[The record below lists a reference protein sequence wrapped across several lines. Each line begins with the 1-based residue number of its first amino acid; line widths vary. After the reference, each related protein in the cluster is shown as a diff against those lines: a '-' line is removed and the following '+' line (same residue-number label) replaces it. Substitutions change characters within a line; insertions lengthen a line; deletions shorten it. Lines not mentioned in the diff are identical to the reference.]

1 MRVTYNLL
9 KEFVDFDYTPEE
21 LAEQLTMRGLETEM
35 VLPVKIPFSGVVVGK
50 ILDIQ
55 PHPNAQKLQVCK
67 VTTGKEDLQIVCGAH
82 NITTG
87 DIVPTA
93 TLGAV
98 LADNTKI
105 IQRNLRGIDS
115 FGMLCSEKELGLNE
129 TSEGIFILSPENTG
143 KNDLRLGEPIEEA
156 LMLNDTIL
164 EINVTPNRPD
174 ALSIIGVAREICSIT
189 GSSLKMQKNKL
200 SEVVPE
206 TKELVEIKI
215 SAWDLC
221 PIYTARV
228 IKNVKVKPSP
238 FWLKYK
244 LQMLGIR
251 TINNIVDITNYVLT
265 ECGQPLHA
273 FDYKTIDNSK
283 IIVRTANTGEEIIT
297 IDNEQRKL
305 DNSML
310 VIADNKR
317 PIAIAGVIGGKE
329 TEVSENTTDILLESA
344 YFEPTQIRKTSK
356 RFGISTEASYRFE
369 RNIDPKLQIYA
380 SDRAAHLIQLIAGG
394 NISKDILNLEKKAPK
409 ALPIKIDFSYC
420 NRIIGINIPA
430 QKITSIL
437 KGIGCKTKKEKKN
450 LVVTPPSWRP
460 DIVKQIDLIE
470 EIARIYGYTKIP
482 SNMPEALVNAPT
494 KQKNY
499 NLTSKLYPLLTG
511 MGLSEIISYSFINP
525 NDLSLL
531 RIPEVKYIK
540 LANPIDKNLCIMRP
554 NLLGGIINNI
564 LYNKNR
570 GNDAIHIFEFGKCF
584 FHQENEIMP
593 KEELHLAIGI
603 CGDPKEIHW
612 RKSQTI
618 IDFFYLK
625 GIIEEILTKL
635 FIKNYEL
642 KKIDDPTFC
651 PGKVCTIT
659 INNQEIGKFGELHP
673 QVIRNF
679 DIKTNT
685 IYAAE
690 LNISLLLDI
699 SENNKSSKFQTLP
712 KFPSARRDIS
722 IILDKTRE
730 SHDIIKLIQEI
741 GSDIIENVEVFDVYE
756 GNPVPEGKKSV
767 AYAVF
772 YRNKEKTLTDEEVE
786 SIHSI
791 LRNKIL
797 EKIKGEIR
805 E

>member
-1 MRVTYNLL
+1 
-9 KEFVDFDYTPEE
+9 
-21 LAEQLTMRGLETEM
+21 
-35 VLPVKIPFSGVVVGK
+35 
-50 ILDIQ
+50 
-55 PHPNAQKLQVCK
+55 
-67 VTTGKEDLQIVCGAH
+67 
-82 NITTG
+82 
-87 DIVPTA
+87 
-93 TLGAV
+93 
-98 LADNTKI
+98 
-105 IQRNLRGIDS
+105 
-115 FGMLCSEKELGLNE
+115 
-129 TSEGIFILSPENTG
+129 
-143 KNDLRLGEPIEEA
+143 
-156 LMLNDTIL
+156 
-164 EINVTPNRPD
+164 
-174 ALSIIGVAREICSIT
+174 
-189 GSSLKMQKNKL
+189 
-200 SEVVPE
+200 
-206 TKELVEIKI
+206 
-215 SAWDLC
+215 
-221 PIYTARV
+221 
-228 IKNVKVKPSP
+228 
-238 FWLKYK
+238 
-244 LQMLGIR
+244 
-251 TINNIVDITNYVLT
+251 
-265 ECGQPLHA
+265 
-273 FDYKTIDNSK
+273 
-283 IIVRTANTGEEIIT
+283 
-297 IDNEQRKL
+297 
-305 DNSML
+305 
-310 VIADNKR
+310 
-317 PIAIAGVIGGKE
+317 
-329 TEVSENTTDILLESA
+329 
-344 YFEPTQIRKTSK
+344 
-356 RFGISTEASYRFE
+356 
-369 RNIDPKLQIYA
+369 
-380 SDRAAHLIQLIAGG
+380 
-394 NISKDILNLEKKAPK
+394 
-409 ALPIKIDFSYC
+409 
-420 NRIIGINIPA
+420 
-430 QKITSIL
+430 
-437 KGIGCKTKKEKKN
+437 
-450 LVVTPPSWRP
+450 
-460 DIVKQIDLIE
+460 
-470 EIARIYGYTKIP
+470 
-482 SNMPEALVNAPT
+482 
-494 KQKNY
+494 
-499 NLTSKLYPLLTG
+499 
-511 MGLSEIISYSFINP
+511 
-525 NDLSLL
+525 
-531 RIPEVKYIK
+531 
-540 LANPIDKNLCIMRP
+540 MRP